1 MSRKVENV
9 SRYISDN
16 FTDILGKIE
25 IGSLDVYDYLKTTFN
40 EPDVSKNYFF
50 QFVFRSFYGL
60 DSAGLSP
67 NFKEA
72 YFGLLQNN
80 RGITIENADSVFK
93 SIASELYGIPN
104 LKTEHNKGC
113 SLQISFVSKLVHTAS
128 IENDFPIY
136 DSKVSHLMGFSY
148 VPNNLT
154 LENNIE
160 SRINDYLK
168 QIGELRELYACID
181 NQLGKQLEQFNNQF
195 KRDISKEKK
204 IDFILWTAGKVKQ
217 KEDEEKR
224 KEKKALK
231 IKNQ

>member
-9 SRYISDN
+9 IEYISDN

-25 IGSLDVYDYLKTTFN
+25 IESLDVYDYLKKTFN
-40 EPDVSKNYFF
+40 ETNVSKNYFF

-67 NFKEA
+67 KFKEA
-72 YFGLLQNN
+72 YFELLEKN
-80 RGITIENADSVFK
+80 RNMTIENADSAFK
-93 SIASELYGIPN
+93 SIASELYRIPN
-104 LKTEHNKGC
+104 LKTEKNEGF
-113 SLQISFVSKLVHTAS
+113 SLQISFVSKLVHTVKS
-128 IENDFPIY
+128 DFPIY

-148 VPNNLT
+148 LPNDFT

-160 SRINDYLK
+160 NRIDDYLK
-168 QIGELRELYACID
+168 QICELKDLYVCIGE
-181 NQLGKQLEQFNNQF
+181 QLGNELEQFDNNF

-204 IDFILWTAGKVKQ
+204 IDFILWTAGKLKQ

-224 KEKKALK
+224 KEKKALN